1 MRKDKQ
7 FLVAA
12 EKYMAQGS
20 VKEKKA
26 VSPSFE
32 EALSLY
38 SPMSKKSSVSERIRM
53 LGIPEDDLSEPVVL
67 AVSALFE
74 KLDDMSMELGQAKEH
89 LKEIES
95 LVDVDVLAP
104 VPNRRAFMRRLSWVI
119 SMQERYGHPSSILY
133 FDLND
138 FKTIN
143 DTFGHAAGDMAIR
156 HVASLLTS
164 MKRESDFLARIG
176 GDEFAVILY
185 YASEE
190 DTKKRAITIAE
201 KIRSTPFIF
210 NNRPLT
216 VTSAVGIHT
225 LKKGETAEDALSKAD
240 LSMFENKKQSRG
252 SSLAVDA

>member
-1 MRKDKQ
+1 
-7 FLVAA
+7 
-12 EKYMAQGS
+12 MAQS
-20 VKEKKA
+20 NTAKNKRNL
-26 VSPSFE
+26 SPLFE

-38 SPMSKKSSVSERIRM
+38 SPLNKKSSISERIRM
-53 LGIPEDDLSEPVVL
+53 LGIPESDLSEHVIL
-67 AVSALFE
+67 AISAIFE
-74 KLDDMSMELGQAKEH
+74 KMDDLNIELNQAREH
-89 LKEIES
+89 IKEIES

-104 VPNRRAFMRRLSWVI
+104 IPNRRAFMRRLSWVI

-138 FKTIN
+138 FKNIN
-143 DTFGHAAGDMAIR
+143 DTYGHAAGDMAIR

-190 DTKKRAITIAE
+190 DARKRAMTIAE
-201 KIRSTPFIF
+201 KLRNTPFLF

-225 LKKGETAEDALSKAD
+225 IHKGETAEDALSKAD
-240 LSMFENKKQSRG
+240 LSMFENKKQTRG
-252 SSLAVDA
+252 SLAVDA

>member
-1 MRKDKQ
+1 
-7 FLVAA
+7 
-12 EKYMAQGS
+12 MAQSS

-26 VSPSFE
+26 VPPHFE
-32 EALSLY
+32 EAISLY
-38 SPMSKKSSVSERIRM
+38 SPLNKKSSITDRIRM
-53 LGIPEDDLSEPVVL
+53 LGIPDEDLSEHVVL
-67 AVSALFE
+67 AISALFE
-74 KLDDMSMELGQAKEH
+74 KMDDLNIELGQSREH
-89 LKEIES
+89 IKEIES

-104 VPNRRAFMRRLSWVI
+104 IPNRRAFMRRLSWVI

-143 DTFGHAAGDMAIR
+143 DSYGHAAGDMAIR

-190 DTKKRAITIAE
+190 DSKKRAMTIAD
-201 KIRSTPFIF
+201 KLRSTPFLF

-216 VTSAVGIHT
+216 VTAAVGIHT
-225 LKKGETAEDALSKAD
+225 IHKGETAEDALSKAD

-252 SSLAVDA
+252 SSLVLDA